1 MVLEVRFT
9 RLTGFLSINLSQVPH
24 CTQQTMSSERT
35 PLLGNVVP
43 TFEMFIAQ
51 WKALGEQLPRCA
63 PYIDAGLECARKYYK
78 RMGKTRA
85 YTIAMRK
92 SISFN

>member
-1 MVLEVRFT
+1 MVLEVRLT
-9 RLTGFLSINLSQVPH
+9 RPTGFLSTNLSQVPH
-24 CTQQTMSSERT
+24 CAQQMMSSKHT

-92 SISFN
+92 SI

>member
-9 RLTGFLSINLSQVPH
+9 RPTGFFSTNLSQVPH
-24 CTQQTMSSERT
+24 CAQQTMSSERT

-43 TFEMFIAQ
+43 TFEMFITQ
-51 WKALGEQLPRCA
+51 WKVLDKQLPQCA
-63 PYIDAGLECARKYYK
+63 PYVDTGLKCARKYYE

-85 YTIAMRK
+85 YTIAMGK
-92 SISFN
+92 SN